1 MINFFNP
8 VAAAAMTIIK
18 KLFLAVASRAV
29 LEWLLFR
36 VAESIVESTKT
47 PNDDDFLIKVK
58 SAYYGDPE

>member
-36 VAESIVESTKT
+36 VAESIVESTK
-47 PNDDDFLIKVK
+47 NAK
-58 SAYYGDPE
+58 